1 MNQKYQISGMTC
13 NGCRTH
19 VSDKL
24 NQIPGIKAIVTLDP
38 AEVIID
44 SEQAIDIEQL
54 NDTLSE
60 IGDYKIRETVIENN
74 ESNST
79 EHRKEYQTITKAAV
93 SPSGKYI
100 CPMYCEGH
108 DHTYDAAGSCPVC
121 GMFLVAVESLVDQAA
136 NQVEIPK
143 ASCCSSKKQDNPVT
157 ATSTAA
163 SGKYICPMY
172 CEGHDHTYDAPGSC
186 PVCGMFLVPVES
198 LADQAANQ
206 VEVPKAS
213 CCSSKKQ
220 DNPIAATSTAA
231 SGKYICPM
239 YCEGHDH
246 TYDAPGSCP
255 VCGMFLVPV
264 ESLADQTE
272 GHSHTQASCCSTHEK
287 VDKPK
292 VTAQSAGKYY
302 CPMMCEGDKLYDKP
316 GSCPVCGMNLEKIPE
331 KKAAVTYSCPMHP
344 EVESDKPGSC
354 PICGMDLVANAAAEE
369 VDHTYQDLRKK
380 LWIAILFTVP
390 LFILSMGEMIPGNPI
405 GQIITPKMSGWV
417 QLFLTIPVVFYA
429 AWMFFERAWTS
440 FKTWNLNMFS
450 LIGLGAGAGFLY
462 SVVALCF
469 PSLFPD
475 ELLGHHGQVALYF
488 ESVAVILTLVLL
500 GQMME
505 AKAHSKTNSAIKE
518 LIKLSPAEANLVE
531 NGVEKKIS
539 VADIQLNQLLRVKPG
554 EKIPVDGAITSGYST
569 IDESMLTGEPVPV
582 DKKEGDN
589 VSAGTINGNQT
600 FLMKANRVGDDTLLA
615 QIIEMVNSASRSKA
629 PIQKL
634 TDRVSRIFVPV
645 VIAIAILTF
654 AAWMIY
660 GVESKLAFALANA
673 LAVLIVACP
682 CALGLATPM
691 SVMVG
696 IGKGAKNGILI
707 KNAEALEKLDKV
719 NVLVTDK
726 TGTITEGRPS
736 LEQIFSTS
744 SHTTEELLIL
754 AASVNAN
761 SSHPLAEAVVKKAK
775 ESSLTFQDTDRF
787 DTINGKGVIGYI
799 ANQKVLLGNE
809 SLLAD
814 DGITITG
821 AVKEQVAVEQQKG
834 RTVSYLAQGT
844 TLLGYLV
851 IADKIKDTAK
861 QAIHYLMDHGVDVI
875 MLTGDNAKTAKAVAD
890 ELGIKHF
897 KAQALPQDKLME
909 IKKLQQEN
917 KVVAMTGD
925 GINDAPA
932 LAQADIGIAMGT
944 GTDVAIE
951 SAEVTLLKGDL
962 LGVVKAKILSHKLVS
977 NIKQNLLFAF
987 LYNVLGIPIAAG
999 ILYPTFGILLSPMLA
1014 AAAMSLSSVSVILN
1028 SLRLNTVDI
1037 DAK

>member
-74 ESNST
+74 ESIST

-93 SPSGKYI
+93 SP
-100 CPMYCEGH
+100 
-108 DHTYDAAGSCPVC
+108 
-121 GMFLVAVESLVDQAA
+121 
-136 NQVEIPK
+136 
-143 ASCCSSKKQDNPVT
+143 
-157 ATSTAA
+157 

-206 VEVPKAS
+206 VEIPKAS

-220 DNPIAATSTAA
+220 DNPEAATSTAA

-239 YCEGHDH
+239 YCEGHHH

-344 EVESDKPGSC
+344 EVQSDKPGSC

-429 AWMFFERAWTS
+429 AWMFFQRAWTS

-539 VADIQLNQLLRVKPG
+539 VADIQLDQVLRVKPG

-707 KNAEALEKLDKV
+707 KNAEALEKLDQV

-744 SHTTEELLIL
+744 SHTTDELLIL

-775 ESSLTFQDTDRF
+775 ESTLTFQETDRF

-799 ANQKVLLGNE
+799 VNQKVLLGNE

-814 DGITITG
+814 DGITITD

-897 KAQALPQDKLME
+897 KAQALPEDKLME